1 MYSPLVSIITPTY
14 NHEAYIAECI
24 ESVLQQTYSNWEI
37 IVVDDCSPDRTF
49 DIVQGYA
56 KKDSRIKAIQKP
68 IRGGPEGL
76 HASYNLALSK
86 AKGELIAVLEGDDY
100 WPANKLEIQVPYHAK
115 PDITL
120 SWGTR
125 LIRSGDGVRTGK
137 PIEKKRD
144 CFDYPKLN
152 DLLQLNMI
160 PSLTVIVRKDAL
172 DCIGGFW
179 QPEGAFVVDYPTW
192 LRLSIIG
199 KNMYINQV
207 LGIYRYHE
215 NQITRKHG
223 QIIFEGGIVFIQKV
237 LNELS
242 PHDLK
247 LINMCQVSGALS
259 YRKAQLAHARVE
271 RKNCLGHLVW
281 AFWRGSTQ
289 IKIRA
294 LKLFAHVILGQ

>member
-14 NHEAYIAECI
+14 KHEAYIAECI
-24 ESVLQQTYSNWEI
+24 ESVLQQTYSNWEL

-49 DIVQGYA
+49 EIVQDYA
-56 KKDSRIKAIQKP
+56 KKDARITALQKP
-68 IRGGPEGL
+68 TRGGPEGL
-76 HASYNLALSK
+76 QVSYNLALSK
-86 AKGELIAVLEGDDY
+86 AKGDLIAVLEGDDY
-100 WPANKLEIQVPYHAK
+100 WPVNKLEIQVPYHAN
-115 PDITL
+115 PEVTL

-125 LIRSGDGVRTGK
+125 LIRSGDLVRTGK

-160 PSLTVIVRKDAL
+160 PSLTVMARKEAL
-172 DCIGGFW
+172 ARIGGFW

-199 KNMYINQV
+199 KNMYINQI

-215 NQITRKHG
+215 HQITRNHG
-223 QIIFEGGIVFIQKV
+223 TVIFEGGIMFIQKI
-237 LNELS
+237 LSELS
-242 PHDLK
+242 PQDVK
-247 LINMCQVSGALS
+247 RINKKQVSGALAF
-259 YRKAQLAHARVE
+259 RKAQLAHARGE
-271 RKNCLGHLVW
+271 RTMCLKCLVP
-281 AFWRGSTQ
+281 ALLMGALT

-294 LKLFAHVILGQ
+294 IKLFARMILER